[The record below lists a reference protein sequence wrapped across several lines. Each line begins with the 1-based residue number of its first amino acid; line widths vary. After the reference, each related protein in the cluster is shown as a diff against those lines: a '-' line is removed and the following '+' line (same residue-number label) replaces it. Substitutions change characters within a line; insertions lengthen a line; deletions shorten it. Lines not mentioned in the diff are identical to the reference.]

1 MAWNQSATNS
11 DNLNKQ
17 SETEKK
23 PKSVTLQLFPTEI
36 EKMSA
41 NGGLT
46 MLSGLFQMHI
56 QGSRRSMG
64 KRRIG

>member
-36 EKMSA
+36 E
-41 NGGLT
+41 
-46 MLSGLFQMHI
+46 
-56 QGSRRSMG
+56 R
-64 KRRIG
+64 